1 MEFVLSKLSLVAIG
15 VVLVAAVSGMFDG
28 LDDTMEWRSARECVS
43 RISEILNTIES
54 SNDATSCRLVM
65 SEFLPSRDS
74 RLDIAKGSIWLI
86 WGNIRCVAE
95 TSSAVM
101 LYDGRDSTIE
111 TDTLSCG
118 YDDEITV
125 EYCALGNG
133 AVPSIHIEKV
143 STSPPTA
150 LTNLSHSAIVL
161 YM

>member
-15 VVLVAAVSGMFDG
+15 VVLVAAVSGMFDS
-28 LDDTMEWRSARECVS
+28 LDDKTEWRSAKECVDRVS
-43 RISEILNTIES
+43 QILNTIES

-74 RLDIAKGSIWLI
+74 RLDIAKGSVWLI
-86 WGNIRCVAE
+86 WGDIRCAAE
-95 TSSAVM
+95 TSPRIR
-101 LYDGRDSTIE
+101 LYDGRNGTIE

-125 EYCALGNG
+125 EYCVPGNN
-133 AVPSIHIEKV
+133 AVPLIHIEKV
-143 STSPPTA
+143 STSPLTA
-150 LTNLSHSAIVL
+150 LTNLSHSTIVL